1 MFGGKSITHKFE
13 VYYQLKGLGY
23 EQGKKNKANT
33 HLNGAR
39 RVTINLSENPRLTPI
54 PKTKFNHVWGKS
66 VLPINLKSNTN

>member
-1 MFGGKSITHKFE
+1 MNK
-13 VYYQLKGLGY
+13 VRNY
-23 EQGKKNKANT
+23 KANT

-39 RVTINLSENPRLTPI
+39 RVRINLSENPRLTPP